1 MSIKMSWYMFRVN
14 SSMKPPS
21 KPEITTA
28 FYMCTDR
35 ERFYWSHDIWC
46 CFRYNWHNSYIFCY
60 LTKYAITLTRS
71 IYYLFQ
77 DAALI
82 LVLSVFDSSTSCLLV
97 DSRSA
102 IETSNCSYIFTRLS
116 FISRKVVVCFVRYWN
131 MKEISSQ
138 LCAYDFNLKSHKTLI
153 NIVIV

>member
-1 MSIKMSWYMFRVN
+1 MRCLKYYSHSFEYKSMSIKMSWYMFRVN

-77 DAALI
+77 DAALSK
-82 LVLSVFDSSTSCLLV
+82 LFG
-97 DSRSA
+97 
-102 IETSNCSYIFTRLS
+102 
-116 FISRKVVVCFVRYWN
+116 ISKV
-131 MKEISSQ
+131 IGSQ
-138 LCAYDFNLKSHKTLI
+138 ITYFWYDFNKSERNNCCTFKTIPVCLKAFKT
-153 NIVIV
+153 VYV